1 MSSEMNENPIDKK
14 HITETPSI
22 LPYAHTIGAP
32 VIKPVDKGKV
42 KGRAMAAM
50 NQQVDSQMNQ
60 LYEQMHLLA
69 EQAKKLQERVDI
81 SNRIYDAEINF
92 QPLISHIYHLYK
104 NEESGKHI
112 MSMIGP
118 NEWGRS
124 KPVGS
129 FIATVKMLA
138 DHTWDI
144 IAGSKDEI

>member
-1 MSSEMNENPIDKK
+1 MNENPIDKK

-50 NQQVDSQMNQ
+50 NQQVESQMSQ
-60 LYEQMHLLA
+60 LYEQMQLLA
-69 EQAKKLQERVDI
+69 EQANKLQDRVAI

-104 NEESGKHI
+104 REVSGVYVL
-112 MSMIGP
+112 SMIGP
-118 NEWGRS
+118 KEWGRS
-124 KPVGS
+124 EPIGT
-129 FIATVKMLA
+129 FTATVKLLA

-144 IAGSKDEI
+144 LIGDKDEL